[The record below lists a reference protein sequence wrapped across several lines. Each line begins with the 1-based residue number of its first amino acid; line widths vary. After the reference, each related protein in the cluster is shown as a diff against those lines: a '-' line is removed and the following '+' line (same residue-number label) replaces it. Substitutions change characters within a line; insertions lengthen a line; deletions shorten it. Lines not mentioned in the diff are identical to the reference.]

1 MGITQ
6 LVEFQSSK
14 LAVAGSSP
22 VSHSIFKNLRG
33 SGPDAETYGATARSI
48 ALTALI
54 NADWI
59 KHRVRGVAWA
69 PATATSVIPVA
80 NAGLAQLVAQ
90 LTCNQWVSGSSPE
103 AGTICS
109 YGGIG
114 RPRGLKIPRH

>member
-1 MGITQ
+1 M
-6 LVEFQSSK
+6 VEFQSSK

-48 ALTALI
+48 ALMALI
-54 NADWI
+54 NADRI

-69 PATATSVIPVA
+69 PATDTSVIPVA

-103 AGTICS
+103 AGTIFFAPMTELVDV
-109 YGGIG
+109 
-114 RPRGLKIPRH
+114 RVLETRV